1 MFMTWKPKCIAVT
14 DKLGNHKK
22 QRYEENGMSQYK
34 RHYQSGGHYFF
45 TLVTYQRSPI
55 FSNAEKVEQLKIAI
69 NKVKK
74 TYPFSLN
81 AMVVLPDHLH
91 CLWKLP
97 EKDNNFSMRWR
108 LIKRYF
114 SMEVDASVN
123 HRKEK
128 EVWQRRFWEHTIRDV
143 NDWQKHMDYIHY
155 NPVKH
160 GLARMPLDWQ
170 HSSFNY
176 WVGRGLY
183 EENWGSMESL
193 MFAGLEKAE

>member
-1 MFMTWKPKCIAVT
+1 
-14 DKLGNHKK
+14 
-22 QRYEENGMSQYK
+22 MSQY
-34 RHYQSGGHYFF
+34 RRCYQSGGNYFF
-45 TLVTYQRSPI
+45 TLVTHQRRPI
-55 FSNAEKVEQLKIAI
+55 FTHPENVEQLKIAI

-74 TYPFSLN
+74 KYPFSLN
-81 AMVVLPDHLH
+81 AIVILPDHLH

-97 EKDNNFSMRWR
+97 ENDKDFSTRWR

-114 SMEVDASVN
+114 SMQIDTSIN

-128 EVWQRRFWEHTIRDV
+128 EVWQRRFWEHTIRDE

-160 GLARMPLDWQ
+160 GLVQAPGDWQ

-176 WVGRGLY
+176 WVEKGLY
-183 EENWGSMESL
+183 EKNWGSMESVV
-193 MFAGLEKAE
+193 FVEINEAE

>member
-1 MFMTWKPKCIAVT
+1 
-14 DKLGNHKK
+14 
-22 QRYEENGMSQYK
+22 MSQYR
-34 RHYQSGGHYFF
+34 RHYQSGGYYFF
-45 TLVTYQRSPI
+45 TLVTYQRCPI
-55 FSNAEKVEQLKIAI
+55 FSNPEKVEQLKIAI

-74 TYPFSLN
+74 KYPFSLN
-81 AMVVLPDHLH
+81 AIVILPDHLH

-114 SMEVDASVN
+114 SMEMDTSVN

-128 EVWQRRFWEHTIRDV
+128 EVWQRRFWEHAIRDV

-160 GLARMPLDWQ
+160 GLVRMPSDWQ

-183 EENWGSMESL
+183 EKNWGSMEPL
-193 MFAGLEKAE
+193 MLAGLEKAE

>member
-1 MFMTWKPKCIAVT
+1 
-14 DKLGNHKK
+14 
-22 QRYEENGMSQYK
+22 
-34 RHYQSGGHYFF
+34 
-45 TLVTYQRSPI
+45 
-55 FSNAEKVEQLKIAI
+55 VEQLKIAI